1 MHPQVFWINSRSA
14 GGMLV
19 SGNGMPTPRA
29 LLVATLLFTIAV
41 CQKSRACMAIH
52 GLEEGAIYAKA

>member
-1 MHPQVFWINSRSA
+1 
-14 GGMLV
+14 MLV